1 LAAGID
7 HGKARFARA
16 PFDDPVNWDARAF
29 PVDREGRL
37 VATFVESI
45 VTPLTGDH
53 TAAVDRQDLI
63 EFGSVE
69 ENRKYKMGEVLA

>member
-1 LAAGID
+1 
-7 HGKARFARA
+7 
-16 PFDDPVNWDARAF
+16 
-29 PVDREGRL
+29 

-69 ENRKYKMGEVLA
+69 ENRKYKTGEVLA